1 MIHSSSKSASSIV
14 AGSGSGNLEL
24 RINTPKKKRDSSNT
38 GRVPVS
44 GYSLCRC
51 KGTLGGGGVCNGSD
65 SDQ

>member
-1 MIHSSSKSASSIV
+1 MLAVV
-14 AGSGSGNLEL
+14 AGSGSGSGNLQL
-24 RINTPKKKRDSSNT
+24 RKKDRDSSNT